1 MQNTSSDAT
10 SAPYNPLS
18 AAQRIRP
25 DLLGFVFHLSW
36 MYLLLY
42 SDAVVSA
49 RGGVF
54 VAASDPAYLT
64 SAAALMV
71 VLAFGIA
78 STRQFMSI
86 CELTACAIAAPAA
99 MAVGTAFYCMI
110 QFQPSDV
117 LMFAGGALTGIGSA
131 MMAARW
137 ASVFGG
143 ASSRTVVENLPTL
156 LAAIVVICASVRF
169 LPREACLALVVFMPV
184 LSGLTLQFA
193 RRYQRAMSQAAGG
206 RASHRKGVRAQ
217 RAADLVFP
225 KPLAKEGSKLPIVG
239 EVVLV
244 ALMGLTISVLPV
256 VATVG
261 FDSSMLFYV
270 VSGAL
275 VLAFTAIFIAR
286 FDRAGLFM
294 LFIMPVLVIVVALVP
309 LVGSGMRGVGP
320 ALQPVGNI
328 AFELVL
334 LHGTVLLAR
343 LIDESPARMFMIG
356 RLTLTVFDLLGAY
369 LGGVLLASA
378 DSEMVAQAAG
388 ILLFCACELVLVA
401 LIVAF
406 LTTSRVVDVT
416 GGVRDA
422 QPAGVDDAGE
432 AVAPGRDVAGESAVP
447 AVSVSVVA
455 PVAPA
460 VAAESIEPASAA
472 SAPSQAPAP
481 VPFEPAAPEA
491 DRAELAADRFGLSA
505 RERDVLRLLAEGRSS
520 ARIQEELC
528 IAAGTV
534 NYHTRNIYSKMG
546 VHSRQ
551 ELIDLVQ
558 AQETESIAPAV

>member
-1 MQNTSSDAT
+1 M
-10 SAPYNPLS
+10 
-18 AAQRIRP
+18 QRIRP

-42 SDAVVSA
+42 SNAVVSS
-49 RGGVF
+49 RSSNL
-54 VAASDPAYLT
+54 VAVSDPAYLT
-64 SAAALMV
+64 SAGALMV
-71 VLAFGIA
+71 MLFFGIA
-78 STRQFMSI
+78 RTRRFMSL
-86 CELTACAIAAPAA
+86 CESTVCAVGAPAA

-110 QFQPSDV
+110 QFQPSV
-117 LMFAGGALTGIGSA
+117 PLMFAGGVLTGVGSA

-156 LAAIVVICASVRF
+156 LAIIVVICASVRF
-169 LPREACLALVVFMPV
+169 LPREACLALVVIMPV
-184 LSGLTLQFA
+184 LSGWTLQFA
-193 RRYQRAMSQAAGG
+193 RRYQRAISDAGG
-206 RASHRKGVRAQ
+206 DGSSHRKGERRSAN
-217 RAADLVFP
+217 LVFP

-244 ALMGLTISVLPV
+244 ALMGFSSSMMPAI
-256 VATVG
+256 AAVG
-261 FDSSMLFYV
+261 FDNTMLFYV
-270 VSGAL
+270 ISGAL
-275 VLAFTAIFIAR
+275 VLAFAAIFIAR
-286 FDRAGLFM
+286 FDRGGLFM
-294 LFIMPVLVIVVALVP
+294 LFVVPSLVIVVALLP
-309 LVGSGMRGVGP
+309 LVGSGMRGFGD
-320 ALQPVGNI
+320 ALQPAGNI

-343 LIDESPARMFMIG
+343 LIDESPAKMFMIG
-356 RLTLTVFDLLGAY
+356 RLTLTIFDLLGAY

-378 DSEMVAQAAG
+378 ASEIVAQTAG
-388 ILLFCACELVLVA
+388 ILLFCACELVLAA

-406 LTTSRVVDVT
+406 LTTSRVAHVADEAGEEGSDANRVAVE
-416 GGVRDA
+416 GAPRCAACAGAVRDA
-422 QPAGVDDAGE
+422 CAGATRDTRVE
-432 AVAPGRDVAGESAVP
+432 FAVTALDAVP
-447 AVSVSVVA
+447 VSEEAS
-455 PVAPA
+455 PVE
-460 VAAESIEPASAA
+460 V
-472 SAPSQAPAP
+472 
-481 VPFEPAAPEA
+481 

-505 RERDVLRLLAEGRSS
+505 RERDVLRLLAEGRTS

-558 AQETESIAPAV
+558 AQAPDSASSAV